1 MVKWKRKGKEKK
13 ERKKGGA
20 HKKEEERGVDG
31 GSGGLA
37 LAKANKERKKE
48 SEW

>member
-1 MVKWKRKGKEKK
+1 MEEKRKGK

-20 HKKEEERGVDG
+20 HKREEERGVDG

-37 LAKANKERKKE
+37 LAKANKERK
-48 SEW
+48 